1 MASLAFGNAIDKEK
15 DFQKNGYDMFET
27 GMGEVL
33 GATAAE
39 AWKFSPW
46 NSISR
51 YNELNEVRAGA
62 TDSPLIPKDDLNKKY
77 SNDGLY
83 FYEDEKQEVVDL
95 LLERKQAERRR
106 QEIIAKGPT
115 GILPGAAKL
124 GVSFVTSAV
133 DPINLASAFIPIVGQ
148 ARFASMVARAGGTA
162 RRAFTTARF
171 KKGAIEGTVGAA
183 AVEPIVYG
191 VAQSEQA
198 DYGLMDSFMA
208 ISFGTVLGGGL
219 HVGVGKLKDFNT
231 RKKFEARIREAKSK
245 AGVKNIEETEV
256 NLYREYYPEHSEV
269 MRGLAKTDPDTR
281 TLLLAKAM
289 DDIAA
294 GKRVDVEEVAMA
306 DPVLRKALINDKT
319 EGGRIKTDVPD
330 NDIKIKNPEP
340 TGKATFR
347 DDFDTELDSFNNSK
361 QVDLQSKDLDIEV
374 ENKIL
379 ELDSLKQ
386 KQKDLGIEEDIK
398 TRDKEGNIIEDVNEV
413 ERFNA
418 KEKEI
423 KDSII
428 DGINC
433 LIGK

>member
-1 MASLAFGNAIDKEK
+1 MANLAFGNTIDKDK
-15 DFQKNGYDMFET
+15 DYQKYGYDLFEV

-33 GATAAE
+33 GATASE

-51 YNELNEVRAGA
+51 YVELNETRTGA
-62 TDSPLIPKDDLNKKY
+62 ENSPFIPKAELNKKY
-77 SNDGLY
+77 SDQGLY

-95 LLERKQAERRR
+95 LLERKQAERKR
-106 QEIIAKGPT
+106 QDIISKGPS
-115 GILPGAAKL
+115 GFLPGSAKL
-124 GVSFVTSAV
+124 FTAFATSAT
-133 DPINLASAFIPIVGQ
+133 DPINLAVAFIPIVGQ

-162 RRAFTTARF
+162 RGAFTRARF
-171 KKGAIEGTVGAA
+171 KKGAIEGTVGTAA
-183 AVEPIVYG
+183 IEPIVYG

-198 DYGLMDSFMA
+198 DYGIVDSFIA
-208 ISFGTVLGGGL
+208 IGFGTVLGGGL

-231 RKKFEARIREAKSK
+231 RKKFEERIRKAKEK
-245 AGVKNIEETEV
+245 AGVKGAEEAEV
-256 NLYREYYPEHSEV
+256 NLYKEYYPEHSEV
-269 MRGLAKTDPDTR
+269 MRGLVKTDPETR
-281 TLLLAKAM
+281 SILLAKAM
-289 DDIAA
+289 DDLAM
-294 GKRVDVEEVAMA
+294 GKKVDVEEVAMA
-306 DPVLRKALINDKT
+306 DPILRKALINDKT

-330 NDIKIKNPEP
+330 NDIKIRNLEP
-340 TGKATFR
+340 TGKSTFK

-386 KQKDLGIEEDIK
+386 KQKDLGIEDDIK
-398 TRDKEGNIIEDVNEV
+398 TRDKDGNIIQERNEL
-413 ERFNA
+413 EELKT

-433 LIGK
+433 LGGK